1 MQYECKA
8 FEGLSHQDL
17 YDLLALRQEVFIVEQ
32 DCPYLDA
39 DGKDPDSWH
48 LLGRDELGRLAAYA
62 RILPPGLSYEDYPA
76 IGRVVTAPFCRG
88 EGHGKALME
97 AAIAHCKVLFGER
110 AIKISAQT
118 YLLKFYESLGF
129 RSTGEEY
136 LEDGI
141 PHTGMIL

>member
-8 FEGLSHQDL
+8 FEGLSLQDL
-17 YDLLALRQEVFIVEQ
+17 YELLALRQEVFIVEQ

-48 LLGRDELGRLAAYA
+48 LLGRDEQGRLAAYA

-88 EGHGKALME
+88 KGHGKDLMK
-97 AAIAHCKVLFGER
+97 AAIAHCISLFGDR

-141 PHTGMIL
+141 PHTAMRL